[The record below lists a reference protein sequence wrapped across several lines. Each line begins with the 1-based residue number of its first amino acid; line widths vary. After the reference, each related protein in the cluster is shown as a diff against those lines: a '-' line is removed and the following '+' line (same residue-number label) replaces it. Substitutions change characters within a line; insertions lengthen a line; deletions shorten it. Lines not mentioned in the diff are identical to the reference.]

1 MFKISFFV
9 PLEYAEVVKKAV
21 FKEGAGK
28 MEAYADC
35 SWETLGTG
43 QFRPLEGSDPF
54 IGSSN
59 KLERVQELKVEM
71 ICVETVIRKVIEAL
85 KQSHPYEEPAYEV
98 IKIENF

>member
-1 MFKISFFV
+1 
-9 PLEYAEVVKKAV
+9 
-21 FKEGAGK
+21 